1 MLQQRFIFFIALI
14 FSGITNSYA
23 NAELDK
29 VIKNF
34 QSLEAQ
40 FEQHLLDETGQL
52 TEISQGNVAIQRP
65 KKFRWD
71 YHTPYEQLIIA
82 DGERVWVYD
91 KDLEQVTVKNL
102 DDALRNTP
110 AFLLKSTTTSITKD
124 FTVKVLKS
132 EQGSQHYQLT
142 PKDKQAPFARIE
154 LVIKAKQVI
163 EKLILKDKF
172 EQTTIIQ
179 FTQPHM
185 NRDIEAGFFI
195 FTPPAGT
202 DIIEDKK

>member
-1 MLQQRFIFFIALI
+1 MLNQRFIFFILFI
-14 FSGITNSYA
+14 FAGIANSYA
-23 NAELDK
+23 NAELDR

-40 FEQHLLDETGQL
+40 FEQRLLNETGQL

-71 YHTPYEQLIIA
+71 YHSPYEQLIVA
-82 DGERVWVYD
+82 DGEQVWVYD

-110 AFLLKSTTTSITKD
+110 AFLLKNTNTSITED
-124 FTVKVLKS
+124 FTVKVLNS
-132 EQGSQHYQLT
+132 DQNSQHYALT

-172 EQTTIIQ
+172 EQTTIIR

-185 NRDIEAGFFI
+185 NRDIEEGFFI